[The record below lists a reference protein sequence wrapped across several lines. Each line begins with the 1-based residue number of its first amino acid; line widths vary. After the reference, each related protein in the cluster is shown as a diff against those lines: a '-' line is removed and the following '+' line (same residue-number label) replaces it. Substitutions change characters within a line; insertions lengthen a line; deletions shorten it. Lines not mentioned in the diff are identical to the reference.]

1 MQENIDR
8 STIIRKDY
16 VILRTAI
23 MQRFECKQTVGK
35 FKASCEKIALSF
47 SKYFDT
53 LDPPAKKDF
62 AKN

>member
-1 MQENIDR
+1 
-8 STIIRKDY
+8 
-16 VILRTAI
+16 